1 MKSKDQ
7 REQLTIWRPLLDIS
21 REQICQWVQQLQIA
35 YVNDPTNLDTQYDRA
50 WCRHELWHILQSRY
64 PKMQQALARTSYLM
78 QDANEILN
86 EVLQQDLS
94 FCGNEE
100 KLDLIKLKQLS
111 LARQRQLL
119 STWMKGQD
127 TYRPAFEMVQRLQDE
142 KLTLK
147 PRLGGEK
154 IHLYGR
160 IGAWPLKKAI
170 QEAHIFPWMR
180 HTIQILSVDNVMLGV
195 FTPNGFWLAQ
205 SEYCEIGALNCN
217 ITFIGGGNMAQAL
230 IGGLLSRGLPA
241 TRITVSDP
249 FEKIRLLLQEKDV
262 HVTEDNIEAIKH
274 ADIVVF
280 AVKPQVLGSV
290 LKPLKGLLDDKLLIS
305 IVAGAEIKTI
315 SDLTGSE
322 RIVRVMPNTPAL
334 VQTGAHGIYANPE
347 VSAKDR
353 ELTTQ
358 VLAATGLTLWVNSEA
373 QIDAVTAVSGSGPAY
388 FFYMMESMI
397 RAGKNMGL
405 DEKVATALT
414 LQTALGAAQMAI
426 TSSSAPS
433 DLRKNVTS
441 PNGTTQAALEV
452 FDRAQISQNIQ
463 TALAAAQKRSQEL
476 AQELSDSIK

>member
-1 MKSKDQ
+1 MS
-7 REQLTIWRPLLDIS
+7 
-21 REQICQWVQQLQIA
+21 A
-35 YVNDPTNLDTQYDRA
+35 
-50 WCRHELWHILQSRY
+50 
-64 PKMQQALARTSYLM
+64 
-78 QDANEILN
+78 
-86 EVLQQDLS
+86 
-94 FCGNEE
+94 
-100 KLDLIKLKQLS
+100 
-111 LARQRQLL
+111 
-119 STWMKGQD
+119 
-127 TYRPAFEMVQRLQDE
+127 
-142 KLTLK
+142 
-147 PRLGGEK
+147 
-154 IHLYGR
+154 
-160 IGAWPLKKAI
+160 
-170 QEAHIFPWMR
+170 
-180 HTIQILSVDNVMLGV
+180 
-195 FTPNGFWLAQ
+195 
-205 SEYCEIGALNCN
+205 ALNCN

-315 SDLTGSE
+315 ADLTGSE

-334 VQTGAHGIYANPE
+334 VQTGAHGIYANE
-347 VSAKDR
+347 DVTAKDR
-353 ELTTQ
+353 ELATQ
-358 VLAATGLTLWVNSEA
+358 VLAATGLTIWVNSEA

>member
-1 MKSKDQ
+1 MS
-7 REQLTIWRPLLDIS
+7 
-21 REQICQWVQQLQIA
+21 A
-35 YVNDPTNLDTQYDRA
+35 
-50 WCRHELWHILQSRY
+50 
-64 PKMQQALARTSYLM
+64 
-78 QDANEILN
+78 
-86 EVLQQDLS
+86 
-94 FCGNEE
+94 
-100 KLDLIKLKQLS
+100 
-111 LARQRQLL
+111 
-119 STWMKGQD
+119 
-127 TYRPAFEMVQRLQDE
+127 
-142 KLTLK
+142 
-147 PRLGGEK
+147 
-154 IHLYGR
+154 
-160 IGAWPLKKAI
+160 
-170 QEAHIFPWMR
+170 
-180 HTIQILSVDNVMLGV
+180 
-195 FTPNGFWLAQ
+195 
-205 SEYCEIGALNCN
+205 ALNCN

-249 FEKIRLLLQEKDV
+249 FENIRQLLQEKDV
-262 HVTEDNIEAIKH
+262 HVTDDNIAAIKN

-280 AVKPQVLGSV
+280 AVKPQVLGGV
-290 LKPLKGLLDDKLLIS
+290 LKPLKGLLEDKLLIS
-305 IVAGAEIKTI
+305 IVAGAEIQTI

-334 VQTGAHGIYANPE
+334 VQTGAHGIFAQEE

-353 ELTTQ
+353 ELATQ
-358 VLAATGLTLWVNSEA
+358 VLASTGLTIWVTSEA

-426 TSSSAPS
+426 TSSNAPS
-433 DLRKNVTS
+433 ELRKNVTS

>member
-1 MKSKDQ
+1 MS
-7 REQLTIWRPLLDIS
+7 
-21 REQICQWVQQLQIA
+21 A
-35 YVNDPTNLDTQYDRA
+35 
-50 WCRHELWHILQSRY
+50 
-64 PKMQQALARTSYLM
+64 
-78 QDANEILN
+78 
-86 EVLQQDLS
+86 
-94 FCGNEE
+94 
-100 KLDLIKLKQLS
+100 
-111 LARQRQLL
+111 
-119 STWMKGQD
+119 
-127 TYRPAFEMVQRLQDE
+127 
-142 KLTLK
+142 
-147 PRLGGEK
+147 
-154 IHLYGR
+154 
-160 IGAWPLKKAI
+160 
-170 QEAHIFPWMR
+170 
-180 HTIQILSVDNVMLGV
+180 
-195 FTPNGFWLAQ
+195 
-205 SEYCEIGALNCN
+205 ALNCN

-249 FEKIRLLLQEKDV
+249 FENIRQLLQEKDV
-262 HVTEDNIEAIKH
+262 HVTDDNIAAIKN

-280 AVKPQVLGSV
+280 AVKPQVLGGV
-290 LKPLKGLLDDKLLIS
+290 LKPLKGLLEDKLLIS

-315 SDLTGSE
+315 SDLTSSE
-322 RIVRVMPNTPAL
+322 RVVRVMPNTPAL
-334 VQTGAHGIYANPE
+334 VQTGAHGMFAKPE

-353 ELTTQ
+353 ELATQ
-358 VLAATGLTLWVNSEA
+358 VLAATGLTLWVSSEA

-426 TSSSAPS
+426 TSSNAPS
-433 DLRKNVTS
+433 ELRKNVTS